1 VYIAWEGLPG
11 VATMKRSH
19 LKLANR
25 HERWLAERVAQH
37 DQQVTQVAVAR
48 PSPRREPGPAFRAC
62 MAGRVELPGHNPGA
76 SSPHPGVVT
85 GIERWGQLA
94 PRADSQPGSLNDIP
108 GTTTANRSTPYLPA

>member
-1 VYIAWEGLPG
+1 VLAPEVGIGERPTVRRVAVPVGGRRGGDVYIAWEGLPG

-48 PSPRREPGPAFRAC
+48 PSPRREPAQPSGHAWL
-62 MAGRVELPGHNPGA
+62 AG
-76 SSPHPGVVT
+76 
-85 GIERWGQLA
+85 
-94 PRADSQPGSLNDIP
+94 
-108 GTTTANRSTPYLPA
+108 